1 MQKRLFYLSN
11 YCTTFGLSKAI
22 DKVNFSAFREL
33 LVHTQKLI
41 PTTAVFKGYR
51 VIAVDGVK
59 GELPN
64 TPEIMKK
71 YKPSKTALYPMFHA
85 VASFDVLNCKFI
97 DAGFEMSPTNERK
110 AAIKLID
117 NHLSENDIFLFGRGF
132 PSIALIQKLEEKQ
145 LNFVARVS
153 TSFIKE
159 VNEFAPQKYLDKT
172 IHIDYT
178 KERAKSSKV
187 KNLELPCSFG
197 LRCVK
202 VILPNGN
209 TEILI
214 TNLQKDVFKRKD
226 IETLYLLRW
235 GIETSFNHLK
245 NAINIEEFV
254 GIKENSIK
262 QEFYSI
268 LIEYNLVMQYI
279 EEVKTVGYLCKKTEK
294 LEYKYNFR
302 KAAGIIIP
310 QISVML
316 YSKQNKLSKIIDNIL
331 NIIKDFKSAI
341 RSNRAYKRNPNSS
354 RHSIYYRHNNMLCLS

>member
-1 MQKRLFYLSN
+1 MKPIIKQTIKQIQKLVNDDNFKTQYKTKETDFIRNRKIDFSDTVLFVLGLSN
-11 YCTTFGLSKAI
+11 TSFDFERINFCKVANIENVSNAALSKAR
-22 DKVNFSAFREL
+22 DKVKFSAFREL
-33 LVHTQKLI
+33 LKQTQKLV
-41 PTTAVFKGYR
+41 PATAVFKGYR
-51 VIAVDGVK
+51 VIAVDGIK

-97 DAGFEMSPTNERK
+97 DAEFEMSPTDERK

-117 NHLSENDIFLFGRGF
+117 NHLPQNDIFLFDRGF

-145 LNFVARVS
+145 LYFVARIS

-159 VNEFAPQKYLDKT
+159 VNEFALQKYLDKT

-178 KERAKSSKV
+178 KERARTSKV
-187 KNLELPCSFG
+187 RNLKLPYSFD
-197 LRCVK
+197 LRCIK

-214 TNLQKDVFKRKD
+214 SNLPKEIFKRKD
-226 IETLYLLRW
+226 IEKLYLLRW

-262 QEFYSI
+262 QEFYSV
-268 LIEYNLVMQYI
+268 LIKYNLVMLYI
-279 EEVKTVGYLCKKTEK
+279 DEAKTVAYWCKK
-294 LEYKYNFR
+294 NR
-302 KAAGIIIP
+302 K
-310 QISVML
+310 
-316 YSKQNKLSKIIDNIL
+316 
-331 NIIKDFKSAI
+331 I
-341 RSNRAYKRNPNSS
+341 R
-354 RHSIYYRHNNMLCLS
+354 L

>member
-1 MQKRLFYLSN
+1 MKTIIKKIINKIQKLANDDAFKNQHKRKETDFIRNRKINFSDIVLFVLGLSN
-11 YCTTFGLSKAI
+11 TSFDFERINFCHVAGIESVSNAALSKAR

-33 LVHTQKLI
+33 LAQTQKLI
-41 PTTAVFKGYR
+41 PATAGFKGYR
-51 VIAVDGVK
+51 VVAVDGIK
-59 GELPN
+59 GEFPN

-85 VASFDVLNCKFI
+85 VDSFDVLNCKFI
-97 DAGFEMSPTNERK
+97 DAEFEMSPTNERK

-117 NHLSENDIFLFGRGF
+117 NHLAENDIFLFDRGF

-145 LNFVARVS
+145 LHFVARVS

-159 VNEFAPQKYLDKT
+159 VNEFASQKYLDKT

-178 KERAKSSKV
+178 KERAESSKV
-187 KNLELPCSFG
+187 KNLKLPYSFD

-202 VILPNGN
+202 VFLPNGN

-214 TNLQKDVFKRKD
+214 TNLSKDIFKRKD

-268 LIEYNLVMQYI
+268 LIKYNLVMQYI
-279 EEVKTVGYLCKKTEK
+279 EEAKTVEYLCKKNRKIK
-294 LEYKYNFR
+294 L
-302 KAAGIIIP
+302 
-310 QISVML
+310 
-316 YSKQNKLSKIIDNIL
+316 
-331 NIIKDFKSAI
+331 
-341 RSNRAYKRNPNSS
+341 
-354 RHSIYYRHNNMLCLS
+354 